1 MTQVGHTLTGL
12 ALGIASLP
20 SSPSKTRWALQLG
33 IFVVLANIPDIPLPY
48 WGHGRY
54 DVSHSIF
61 VNLLL
66 SMLALFAFGRFWG
79 NIGGRALG
87 FGIVAWFSHLLLDT
101 FYNHGLGVGIFW
113 PFSTATLAFP
123 IPWFSVVKPV
133 WPPTTQVILTGLA
146 EFVSYAPL
154 VLISLSIRNGEIV
167 RRLGMPAVLA
177 SAFLV
182 VTEWR
187 RVIRHF

>member
-1 MTQVGHTLTGL
+1 MTLVGHTLTGL

-20 SSPSKTRWALQLG
+20 SSASKTRWALPLG
-33 IFVVLANIPDIPLPY
+33 IFVVLANIPDIPLPF

-54 DVSHSIF
+54 DISHSIF
-61 VNLLL
+61 VNLFL
-66 SMLALFAFGRFWG
+66 STLALLAFGRFCG
-79 NIGGRALG
+79 NRVGRPVG
-87 FGIVAWFSHLLLDT
+87 FGIIAWFSHLLLDT

-133 WPPTTQVILTGLA
+133 WPPTTQVILAGLA

-167 RRLGMPAVLA
+167 RRRGRPAVLA
-177 SAFLV
+177 GAFLA

-187 RVIRHF
+187 RAIRHF